1 MIRTKL
7 FVRHYWIGIWCCLLG
22 LASCQFGE
30 KDKPGEDTLLAKV
43 HNKALYLSELD
54 EMIPEGIAEKDS
66 LEFIENYVN
75 RWIREALLLDE
86 AERNAP
92 KDLNIDKLV
101 RDYRASLLK
110 YSYEQTL
117 MEELLDSTISQQELV
132 DFYERNKEQYQLE
145 TPIMRCFFIKIPS
158 STDIPNDFERWW
170 DSEKSGDRE
179 KLVEYCGQFAEA
191 YLLNENDWYK
201 VEEVASAMP
210 PGTVT
215 PDNVSAKREFS
226 QKDESH
232 RYFLRVFEVKKRKD
246 IAPLAYIQEQARK
259 VILRS
264 KKDSLMEKTIDAMY
278 QRELRRNNIQTY
290 ID

>member
-1 MIRTKL
+1 MAFWGVFIRAYGL
-7 FVRHYWIGIWCCLLG
+7 GLCCLLG
-22 LASCQFGE
+22 LVSCQFGE
-30 KDKPGEDTLLAKV
+30 KNVAKEEKLLAKV

-54 EMIPEGIAEKDS
+54 EMIPEGISEKDS

-110 YSYEQTL
+110 YSYEQSL
-117 MEELLDSTISQQELV
+117 MEEMLDSTISQQELV

-145 TPIMRCFFIKIPS
+145 TSIMRCFLIKIPVS
-158 STDIPNDFERWW
+158 ADLPSDFERWW
-170 DSEKSGDRE
+170 DSDKAADRE
-179 KLVEYCGQFAEA
+179 KLVEYCAQFAEA

-210 PGTVT
+210 TGTVT
-215 PDNVSAKREFS
+215 VDNVSAKREFS
-226 QKDESH
+226 QKDESY
-232 RYFLRVFEVKKRKD
+232 RYFFRVFEVKKRKE